1 MRLFIAEKPSLAKAI
16 FEGLGGNPAT
26 EKKNGCYE
34 HGTDVVTWCFGHM
47 LELYDPQDYDVKYA
61 AWRFD
66 DLPIKTPWPP
76 KYKIRADAQQQT
88 NIIFSLIEKATSI
101 VHAGDPD
108 DEGCLLVDEILDY
121 AKNTKPVQRLLVADL
136 NLAPVQKALANM
148 QPNEKFRGMTNS
160 ALARSLCDQGF
171 GYNLT

>member
-66 DLPIKTPWPP
+66 DLPIKTPCRPSTKSEP
-76 KYKIRADAQQQT
+76 MHSSKLTSSFLSSRKRPVSFMPET
-88 NIIFSLIEKATSI
+88 RTMKA
-101 VHAGDPD
+101 A
-108 DEGCLLVDEILDY
+108 CWL
-121 AKNTKPVQRLLVADL
+121 
-136 NLAPVQKALANM
+136 M
-148 QPNEKFRGMTNS
+148 KF
-160 ALARSLCDQGF
+160 
-171 GYNLT
+171 

>member
-61 AWRFD
+61 TWRFD

-88 NIIFSLIEKATSI
+88 ALLQIVGGDKLIIPF
-101 VHAGDPD
+101 
-108 DEGCLLVDEILDY
+108 C
-121 AKNTKPVQRLLVADL
+121 
-136 NLAPVQKALANM
+136 
-148 QPNEKFRGMTNS
+148 
-160 ALARSLCDQGF
+160 
-171 GYNLT
+171 